1 MADKTT
7 KKFTPIDTNVSKEG
21 VVSLATRPN
30 QPSSYGEGN
39 LSATDLKKR
48 FDRLAN
54 RIIGEYNNLIE
65 LFNSDEILGYLKA
78 HSGSLKSALEQITNT
93 DGDLITKN
101 PADQKGENEVLNTR
115 ILAFYNAIVE
125 LQAFTEVKD
134 TKHQDKTLSGVY
146 ETIANVKQFNA
157 ENAEAHKALTDLI
170 TTLQE
175 FLGLN
180 EHEGDSPLDGVIKEH
195 ISDHN
200 DPESLAHGDIR
211 QSVEEAQTNA
221 NKYAETVVSEHNV
234 SVESHSDIR
243 QDVINAE
250 TNAKG
255 YADGILREHNNNAEA
270 HKSIRDSVTAVSG
283 DLSSHKTA
291 NDSHNDIRLLVKELS
306 DRVNA
311 LHDTDDT
318 TLDQTKEIVAYIKA
332 NRALIESITTSKVNV
347 DDIIAN
353 LTTNVNNKPLAASQ
367 GVALKALIDALS
379 EKAVTKDEFGNVT
392 ISGDI
397 YATTIDMGGSTAI
410 SVEGISTPEIEV
422 ENGVSAGWI
431 ASSEAYFGEDDN
443 VYISPSGSIGL
454 AENTRI
460 IANGGS
466 ELISQDGDFYLNGA
480 IRTEDGLTICQ
491 DYILAPS
498 IVVGEN
504 DEIQITPN
512 EIALGENVSLT
523 MHGES
528 VATKSYVDNAI
539 DNIEISGGGASIDEK
554 HIELGNQVSAKGD
567 YSAAFGKGFVA
578 TENDVFL
585 IGNIGDYLQENPI
598 KITKVGELLE
608 DTDNSGAIVISTTN
622 TITVENSTFGSL
634 IDEFFQGERNFLLEL
649 DNSTRLPIIYAKKI
663 KGGILGLSTIGVQ
676 IAVHNSYSCN
686 DAQNKTI
693 TNAYVGFAGGE
704 NSAVF
709 NQYNI
714 SLGEAA
720 FSSGSGNA
728 SIADYSHSQNL
739 DNKVSGPAGSA
750 AGSKTEAGATAFS
763 TGHKTKALGESS
775 LTFGIR
781 SETKYTESTE
791 SIEKE
796 GGKGSIAGGYNT
808 RANVRYSQAFGVNTH
823 SDAEGQLVCGKANA
837 TDTNALFIVGQG
849 SSTNALAVKTNG
861 DGYFKGNIYTNGVK
875 VATLNDIPVI
885 PDIPENSCPISEG
898 TGTGAAQM
906 GYNSS
911 ANANY
916 SFAGGEVASTKG
928 GVRACFAFGINTK
941 AQADAAAALGDR
953 TVANANYSLAG
964 GETSTT
970 AADAKACLAFGISAE
985 ARKNATAAFGWRT
998 VANRECETVVGMC
1011 NNFENWTNALF
1022 VVGNGT
1028 SDSDRRNAFVVNG
1041 NGDVYITGNAYSGG
1055 KLLGERVFC
1064 VNITITFS
1072 YTVGNAPFDISAAF
1086 SYFSKNA
1093 DINRTTLDGFVTDF
1107 MNSFSLGS
1115 QVYIPATV
1123 FIGAGV
1129 YDIRDNPGAY
1139 SITTGLVSMP
1149 GRWDAIQQPNF
1160 FYTSEE
1166 GTKKFTPESL
1176 RAELNA
1182 KGLTLTTTIRARV
1195 T

>member
-1 MADKTT
+1 MGFEKITQGEKLA
-7 KKFTPIDTNVSKEG
+7 NG
-21 VVSLATRPN
+21 VVSLAIRPN
-30 QPSSYGEGN
+30 QPSQYGIGG
-39 LSATDLKKR
+39 LSGKQLQQKFDQLVGVVIDRYNTLCDILNSSSDATANIPIKVKGAESTLKDL
-48 FDRLAN
+48 LSG
-54 RIIGEYNNLIE
+54 IV
-65 LFNSDEILGYLKA
+65 NS
-78 HSGSLKSALEQITNT
+78 
-93 DGDLITKN
+93 DGDLIAKN
-101 PADQKGENEVLNTR
+101 PITEDESDTLTVNELMVAL
-115 ILAFYNAIVE
+115 YNYIVNLQASVKTIEDYVE
-125 LQAFTEVKD
+125 LESKTEELK
-134 TKHQDKTLSGVY
+134 TISDKF
-146 ETIANVKQFNA
+146 ETIANVNLFKSDNA
-157 ENAEAHKALTDLI
+157 QAHNDIRHSVTVAKGDALRYTDSKLEAH
-170 TTLQE
+170 
-175 FLGLN
+175 N
-180 EHEGDSPLDGVIKEH
+180 ESSEAHE
-195 ISDHN
+195 
-200 DPESLAHGDIR
+200 AIR
-211 QSVEEAQTNA
+211 NNIDE
-221 NKYAETVVSEHNV
+221 AETRANV
-234 SVESHSDIR
+234 
-243 QDVINAE
+243 
-250 TNAKG
+250 
-255 YADGILREHNNNAEA
+255 YADGKISSHNSDASA
-270 HKSIRDSVTAVSG
+270 HKTIRDSVSVVAG

-291 NDSHNDIRLLVKELS
+291 NDAHNDIRLLLKGLS

-332 NRALIESITTSKVNV
+332 NRALIDSITTSKVNV

-353 LTTNVNNKPLAASQ
+353 LTTNVDKIPLAASQ

-392 ISGDI
+392 ISGDL
-397 YATTIDMGGSTAI
+397 YASLIDMGGSTAI
-410 SVEGISTPEIEV
+410 SAEGIDTLRVNAEEIT
-422 ENGVSAGWI
+422 SYAGWI
-431 ASSEAYFGEDDN
+431 GGLEVYAGEHDE
-443 VYISPSGSIGL
+443 VFMGSHGIAL
-454 AENTRI
+454 AENAKI

-523 MHGES
+523 MHGEP
-528 VATKSYVDNAI
+528 VATETYVDNAI
-539 DNIEISGGGASIDEK
+539 ANIEITGGGASIDEK

-578 TENDVFL
+578 TENDVFG

-781 SETKYTESTE
+781 SETKYTESAE
-791 SIEKE
+791 SIDKE

-906 GYNSS
+906 GYSSS

-916 SFAGGEVASTKG
+916 SFAGGELASTKE

-985 ARKNATAAFGWRT
+985 ARKNATASFGWRT

-1041 NGDVYITGNAYSGG
+1041 NGDTYITGKAFSGG
-1055 KLLGERVFC
+1055 EQLATEDYVKDA
-1064 VNITITFS
+1064 
-1072 YTVGNAPFDISAAF
+1072 VGNVAVSDLPFAGTGNPGLMS
-1086 SYFSKNA
+1086 S
-1093 DINRTTLDGFVTDF
+1093 TDF
-1107 MNSFSLGS
+1107 KHLQRLVNKEKYWYENTNAPSDRVIHGFRLGREEEIYKIDVNNRAYLRRCNYYNVDGDMNAW
-1115 QVYIPATV
+1115 IP
-1123 FIGAGV
+1123 
-1129 YDIRDNPGAY
+1129 
-1139 SITTGLVSMP
+1139 
-1149 GRWDAIQQPNF
+1149 
-1160 FYTSEE
+1160 
-1166 GTKKFTPESL
+1166 
-1176 RAELNA
+1176 
-1182 KGLTLTTTIRARV
+1182 TTTFNDGNSQGVQSDVVIIEEATINKGALDLVVALNGVKYQLEGIHPTAWYISRE
-1195 T
+1195 